1 MPDTLLR
8 TKFFIPPLRPNL
20 VPRTRL
26 IERLN
31 QGLDLGHKLTLI
43 SAPAGFGKTILIAEW
58 AAALTKAWRTELTNP
73 RSAVQNPQL
82 CWLSLDEGDNDLTH
96 FLVYLVTTLQ
106 TVEPGLGEK
115 TLAMLQG
122 PQPPPADSVLTV
134 LINEITAVREQPLI
148 ILVLD
153 DYHLAGAQD
162 LEVSKAIDEALAFLV
177 EHLPHNMH
185 LVLTTRED
193 PALPL
198 PRLRARGLLSELRAA
213 DLRFTPDEAA
223 IFLNQVMALQLSA
236 EDVAALEARTEG
248 WIAGLQ
254 MAALSMQGRTDSAA
268 FIQAFTGSHHF
279 VLDYL
284 IEEVLDRQ
292 PENVQDF
299 LLKTSIL
306 ERLNGS
312 LCDAVRVDAG
322 LADNP
327 ENGRQML
334 EYLQQANLFIIP
346 LDDER
351 RWYRYHHLF
360 ADLLRMRLR
369 RREPD
374 SMAALHGRASRWYEE
389 HGLEIEAFRH
399 AAAAHDLPRADRLAE
414 GGGTPLYY
422 RGAVMPI
429 LHWLESLPPAE
440 LNARP
445 SLWLLY
451 AWTLWVAHKSSQV
464 EEILGAAEAAL
475 QGVAED
481 ESTRSLVGQIAA
493 LRGMLAANHYE
504 VETMIS
510 QGRSALEYLSPANLS
525 VRTAV
530 IRNLALAYQFQGD
543 RAAAG
548 QAYEEAIALCEATGN
563 TFINILSTTGLGI
576 IQESENQLYAA
587 IESYQRVLELVG
599 DPPGPV
605 ACAAIAGLARIAYE
619 WNDLDSAEEQG
630 MLGVDLARQI
640 ESIDSFA
647 SGELF
652 LVRMKLAR
660 GDIAGAADLLNQVDT
675 AVRRHNFVTQIP
687 NAAAVRVLLLLQQ
700 GDLARAAQL
709 AQAHD
714 LPLSQARVHL
724 AQGDL
729 GSAAAVLE
737 PLRQEMEA
745 RGWQDELLKTLVLQA
760 ITLHTQDQDEE
771 ALKRL
776 GEALILAE
784 PGGHVRVFIDEGP
797 PMAQLL
803 SKASAR
809 GIIPHYTARLLKEF
823 PTSDIRHPT
832 SQIDPLTPRELEV
845 LQLIAQGLTN
855 RQISERLFLALST
868 VKGYNRVIFDK
879 LHVNNRTEAAARAR
893 ELGLL

>member
-1 MPDTLLR
+1 
-8 TKFFIPPLRPNL
+8 
-20 VPRTRL
+20 
-26 IERLN
+26 
-31 QGLDLGHKLTLI
+31 
-43 SAPAGFGKTILIAEW
+43 
-58 AAALTKAWRTELTNP
+58 
-73 RSAVQNPQL
+73 
-82 CWLSLDEGDNDLTH
+82 
-96 FLVYLVTTLQ
+96 
-106 TVEPGLGEK
+106 
-115 TLAMLQG
+115 
-122 PQPPPADSVLTV
+122 
-134 LINEITAVREQPLI
+134 
-148 ILVLD
+148 
-153 DYHLAGAQD
+153 
-162 LEVSKAIDEALAFLV
+162 
-177 EHLPHNMH
+177 
-185 LVLTTRED
+185 
-193 PALPL
+193 
-198 PRLRARGLLSELRAA
+198 
-213 DLRFTPDEAA
+213 
-223 IFLNQVMALQLSA
+223 
-236 EDVAALEARTEG
+236 
-248 WIAGLQ
+248 
-254 MAALSMQGRTDSAA
+254 
-268 FIQAFTGSHHF
+268 
-279 VLDYL
+279 
-284 IEEVLDRQ
+284 
-292 PENVQDF
+292 
-299 LLKTSIL
+299 
-306 ERLNGS
+306 
-312 LCDAVRVDAG
+312 
-322 LADNP
+322 
-327 ENGRQML
+327 
-334 EYLQQANLFIIP
+334 
-346 LDDER
+346 
-351 RWYRYHHLF
+351 
-360 ADLLRMRLR
+360 
-369 RREPD
+369 
-374 SMAALHGRASRWYEE
+374 
-389 HGLEIEAFRH
+389 
-399 AAAAHDLPRADRLAE
+399 
-414 GGGTPLYY
+414 
-422 RGAVMPI
+422 MPI

-724 AQGDL
+724 AQGDP